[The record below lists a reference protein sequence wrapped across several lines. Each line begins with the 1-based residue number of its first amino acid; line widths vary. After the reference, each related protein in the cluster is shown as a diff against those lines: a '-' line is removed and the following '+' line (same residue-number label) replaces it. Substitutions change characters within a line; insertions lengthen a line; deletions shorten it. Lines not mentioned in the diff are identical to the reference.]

1 MNFWEI
7 QIQFVLRVSKEKVKI
22 CTQSLRFLTMPL
34 TLVHS
39 RGKMKYSTIFLLPQW
54 HRSSVRTKN
63 YECPLEARD
72 TTTLLLLQKL
82 EENKQI
88 VLFRQRLALVTDS
101 SSLEIVN
108 SVLCCCH
115 CRPFQLLLRGRRQK
129 CTYLIK
135 RFEAVAYV
143 VAFIVP

>member
-72 TTTLLLLQKL
+72 TTTLLLLQNL

-88 VLFRQRLALVTDS
+88 VYFRRRLALVKYGFSLLDS
-101 SSLEIVN
+101 FWPHVWPVYFKFLCKTQAFDWLLGSI
-108 SVLCCCH
+108 SVISTKFWH
-115 CRPFQLLLRGRRQK
+115 
-129 CTYLIK
+129 LIG
-135 RFEAVAYV
+135 
-143 VAFIVP
+143 